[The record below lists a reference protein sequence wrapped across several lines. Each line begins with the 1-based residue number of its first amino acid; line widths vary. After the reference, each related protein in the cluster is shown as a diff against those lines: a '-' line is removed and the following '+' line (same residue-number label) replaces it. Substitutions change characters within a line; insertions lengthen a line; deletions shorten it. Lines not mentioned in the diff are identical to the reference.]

1 MTGRKPADTLN
12 GMRSCR
18 LRRWFRAVALVL
30 LAAALRLPHTSADDL
45 ACSSLLAALSTDGE
59 TTTVRD
65 GAEAPAAPEHCAI
78 CHWTRLLRSP
88 LTPAGVSIAPAGAAT
103 PLERGAHSVYLAPAD
118 DLLSARA
125 PPARLL

>member
-1 MTGRKPADTLN
+1 
-12 GMRSCR
+12 
-18 LRRWFRAVALVL
+18 VL

-45 ACSSLLAALSTDGE
+45 ACSLAALSTAGDA
-59 TTTVRD
+59 TTVRD
-65 GAEAPAAPEHCAI
+65 GAEAAAAQEHCAI

-88 LTPAGVSIAPAGAAT
+88 LTPVGVTIAPAGLAT
-103 PLERGAHSVYLAPAD
+103 PLERGAHCVYLVPAH